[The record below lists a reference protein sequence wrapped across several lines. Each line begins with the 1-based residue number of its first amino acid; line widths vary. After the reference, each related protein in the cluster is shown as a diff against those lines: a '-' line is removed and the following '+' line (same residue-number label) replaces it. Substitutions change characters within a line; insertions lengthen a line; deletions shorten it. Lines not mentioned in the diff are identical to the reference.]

1 MRTKNERTSDT
12 SAIVM
17 YSPLNTAG
25 SMVPSPTFM
34 YATTGSLGDAH
45 SAIVATISNPAITE
59 MVSTPAASLEHTSST
74 PSVTAMTAQPF
85 TRPFL

>member
-1 MRTKNERTSDT
+1 
-12 SAIVM
+12 M
-17 YSPLNTAG
+17 YNPRNTAG
-25 SMVPSPTFM
+25 SMVPSPTFI

-45 SAIVATISNPAITE
+45 SAIVATMSNPAITL
-59 MVSTPAASLEHTSST
+59 MVSTPAAKRAHTSST